1 MERIVLE
8 VNEEVA
14 KAWRNSPVQF
24 RERVEKDLEFQI
36 AEKIRQAERNNF
48 FQLLDEV
55 QQRAETKGLTP
66 EKLANL
72 LNDE

>member
-8 VNEEVA
+8 VNEELA
-14 KAWRNSPVQF
+14 KAWRNAPLQF

-36 AEKIRQAERNNF
+36 AEKIRQAEKDDF
-48 FQLLDEV
+48 LQLLDEV
-55 QQRAETKGLTP
+55 QQNAKNRGLTP
-66 EKLANL
+66 EKLAEL